1 VSIELRSLTRRYAE
15 RVAVEDLSL
24 SIETGE
30 LLVLVGGSGCG
41 KTTTLRLVN
50 RLIEPTSG
58 SVWIDGVDTRSE
70 PAPQLRRRIGYCF
83 QQVGLFPHMTVA
95 ENVAIT
101 PTLLG
106 WSAAQIAARVDEL
119 LARVALDPAAYR
131 DRRPHALSGGEA
143 QRVGLARA
151 LAARPLLML
160 LDEPFGALDPLTR
173 ENLQQAFAS
182 IRRELGLTAI
192 FVTHDMAEALLLG
205 DRIAVLHGG
214 RLVQLGTP
222 AELLRAP
229 ANDRVAELLR
239 TPRRQAEALDALLGR
254 RWDS

>member
-1 VSIELRSLTRRYAE
+1 VS
-15 RVAVEDLSL
+15 
-24 SIETGE
+24 
-30 LLVLVGGSGCG
+30 GSGCG

-83 QQVGLFPHMTVA
+83 QQVGLFPHLSVA

-106 WSAAQIAARVDEL
+106 WSASQIAARVDEL

-143 QRVGLARA
+143 QRVELARA

-205 DRIAVLHGG
+205 DRIAVLHAG

-229 ANDRVAELLR
+229 ANDLVAELLR